1 MFHGSSRSSIWFHEM
16 FLFSKKKKRFQGF
29 IFEKETF
36 GWFPGLKKFQL
47 VSKGQMG
54 LQGASRFCN
63 ESLGIQVFHVDVWAL
78 VHAYTDDWFKLAC
91 YELPHSVGDMFCPEC

>member
-1 MFHGSSRSSIWFHEM
+1 MRCFFFQKKNDSKVL
-16 FLFSKKKKRFQGF
+16 FLKT
-29 IFEKETF
+29 ETF

-63 ESLGIQVFHVDVWAL
+63 ESLEIQVFNVDVWAL
-78 VHAYTDDWFKLAC
+78 VHENTDDWFKLWLVVSYLQC
-91 YELPHSVGDMFCPEC
+91 W